1 MQSCSAAGV
10 LPWEVCVRGLDLGV
24 GWCVGGARVIRWGD
38 LGGVIQSV
46 YILEPALDTLATWLS
61 CVKCTSAAQRRSKT
75 LFPELG
81 IYEGFVKQLI
91 PLLFDGGG

>member
-1 MQSCSAAGV
+1 MSGGWIWEWVGV
-10 LPWEVCVRGLDLGV
+10 WEVIRCGG
-24 GWCVGGARVIRWGD
+24 GCVGGAQVIRWGD

-61 CVKCTSAAQRRSKT
+61 CVKHTSAAQRRSKV

-81 IYEGFVKQLI
+81 MLTREGFVKN
-91 PLLFDGGG
+91 